1 MMDKYTFRKIDRF
14 SLFYGFNNKKH
25 LKQKLRKK
33 KFWERK
39 NFKWGY
45 WRLFISAETPGVG
58 VCYYI

>member
-1 MMDKYTFRKIDRF
+1 MMDKYTFPKIDRF

-45 WRLFISAETPGVG
+45 YALFTSV
-58 VCYYI
+58 